1 MNEDIGFLTAQ
12 MDSKFDFLETFCII
26 RIFLTF
32 GEKDGTLTDD
42 SLYAWNFFSLICMSM
57 TLWNVNFNKI
67 SNTLKFLSLG
77 FFFFFLKAHVS
88 LNIQCRLKSH
98 FDLYSCPAVKCTE

>member
-1 MNEDIGFLTAQ
+1 M
-12 MDSKFDFLETFCII
+12 
-26 RIFLTF
+26 TF

-67 SNTLKFLSLG
+67 SNTLKKKKVISLYVYHPDIKSGNKVPSDG
-77 FFFFFLKAHVS
+77 FIVLLKLICSRMNLFFL
-88 LNIQCRLKSH
+88 L
-98 FDLYSCPAVKCTE
+98 T